1 MRSKVQLIVGVLLGC
16 LLSAAWTSL
25 SHERA
30 TAAVESAP
38 AAAHEHAESDNEELA
53 AMYDADQAD
62 RRPMMQ
68 GDWPTDRWTIGRLLA
83 RDVLR
88 QARLMTLYKGGALCT
103 GNDYYHAAM
112 ILQHSQRPDGFLLA
126 HEFCVVA
133 IAKGNKRA
141 LWLAAATEDR
151 FLMNIKRPQRFG
163 TQYCTVADGPMA
175 LYRVEPGVTDALRK
189 ELHVPSLAEGKELE
203 AKFQK
208 LYPGKR

>member
-1 MRSKVQLIVGVLLGC
+1 MRSKAQLMVGVLLGC
-16 LLSAAWTSL
+16 LVSVAWTSF
-25 SHERA
+25 SHDQA
-30 TAAVESAP
+30 TAADQSAS
-38 AAAHEHAESDNEELA
+38 AAAKEHPEPDNEELA
-53 AMYDADQAD
+53 AMYDADQGD
-62 RRPMMQ
+62 RKPMMQ
-68 GDWPTDRWTIGRLLA
+68 GAWPSDWWSIGRLIA

-88 QARLMTLYKGGALCT
+88 QARLMTLYKEGALRT

-126 HEFCVVA
+126 HEFCVVS

-175 LYRVEPGVTDALRK
+175 LYRMEPGVTDALRK
-189 ELHVPSLAEGKELE
+189 ELHVPSLAEGKQLE
-203 AKFQK
+203 AEFQK
-208 LYPGKR
+208 LYPSKR